1 MIEVTVIF
9 RSLFPSGDA
18 ALAWVRP
25 PQEVVGEILN
35 RMLARQPN
43 LLTKL
48 SVHSGRTVRVRAVPA
63 DAAFT
68 IDFDGSLRAADPVVQ
83 PDVVLTIDTAKLLAQ
98 GWRLGQA
105 VTEQAGVVHISGDV
119 AVAQTLSTISRAWRF
134 DAEDWLAQYVGDVAA
149 VQLVNGAKQF
159 SAMTAQLASR
169 TGENVAEYLSHET
182 PVLTARTAL
191 LGQSELIAQLARRL
205 AALDAQAQGLEA
217 RLPRVDPRVDDETG
231 AR

>member
-18 ALAWVRP
+18 ALGWVRP
-25 PQEVVGEILN
+25 PQQVVGEILN
-35 RMLARQPN
+35 RMLARQPS

-48 SVHSGRTVRVRAVPA
+48 SAHAGRTVRVRAAPA

-83 PDVVLTIDTAKLLAQ
+83 PDVVLTIDTAKLWAE
-98 GWRLGQA
+98 GWRPGQV

-119 AVAQTLSTISRAWRF
+119 AVAQTLSAISRAWRF
-134 DAEDWLAQYVGDVAA
+134 DVEDWLAQYVGDVAA

-159 SAMTAQLASR
+159 SAMTAQFASR
-169 TGENVAEYLSHET
+169 TSENVAEYLSHET

-191 LGQSELIAQLARRL
+191 LGHSELIAQLRQRL
-205 AALDAQAQGLEA
+205 AALDTQVQRLEVRLA
-217 RLPRVDPRVDDETG
+217 RSDARFNDETG